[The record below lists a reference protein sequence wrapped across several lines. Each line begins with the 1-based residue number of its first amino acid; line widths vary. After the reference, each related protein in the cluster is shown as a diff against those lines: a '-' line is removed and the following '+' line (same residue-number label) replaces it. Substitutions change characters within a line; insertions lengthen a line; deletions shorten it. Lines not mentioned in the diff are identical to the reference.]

1 MVPFRV
7 SDDSVKQFKAL
18 IERTPQAK
26 PQSCVRIFISG
37 LSHCGPEWGLTLD
50 EFSPEIDECCEI
62 DGLRVIVERGLL
74 EAVGGIEVEFESDGE
89 EDGGFVI
96 TPLDPDV
103 QSFAAGC
110 GCGCGGC
117 GGCGGG
123 CHSEGGCAGC
133 HSEGSCGG
141 CGGCGSAENGEF

>member
-7 SDDSVKQFKAL
+7 SNDSVKQFKAL
-18 IERTPQAK
+18 IQRTPQAK

-74 EAVGGIEVEFESDGE
+74 EAVGGIEVEYESDGE
-89 EDGGFVI
+89 DADGEDAGGFVI

-123 CHSEGGCAGC
+123 CPSEGGCG
-133 HSEGSCGG
+133 GG
-141 CGGCGSAENGEF
+141 CGRCGSAENDEC